1 MTKYSVVVPI
11 LVLWGGICGLLYSQT
26 STESVR
32 DQISELRSQLRAVR
46 ESLDSLK
53 SVKTQVSALSEE
65 DLRRLEDRLEEQ
77 FGNLEKKIDA
87 VARASGPIVFNPR
100 TTAFLNVAARI
111 DNKVVHDETGETEI
125 DDRPFLRGVELDLRA
140 PVDPYAEAVAI
151 LAVEDEAGQGFAI
164 DPEEVYGLIKRIPLI
179 ETAPLGVK
187 WKVGKFRAPF
197 GSNNRLHLH
206 DLPWTT
212 RPLVVSKFLGT
223 EHGDFFEGGF
233 SPIGSDFD
241 FFLPNPFPWA
251 TLEMNLD
258 VLKAGDLGLSGG
270 RSGKQPALLAHVNF
284 AADWNNE
291 HILVLGASGYR
302 ETGTTS
308 TRLGGFDVTY
318 KWSPPERRS
327 SSSIV
332 LGGEAFF
339 GSYSFLDSTDTRITN
354 VPRGWFAYLQYQ
366 ASYWLYLGARYD
378 WIEEPSDVN
387 LRTSSVGFY
396 ASYYTTEFLRFRLG
410 LERRKSDH
418 AEHNNL
424 TTMLFEI
431 NFVFGSHPTEPYW
444 VNR

>member
-1 MTKYSVVVPI
+1 MTKYSVIVPI
-11 LVLWGGICGLLYSQT
+11 LLLWGGICGFLYSQT
-26 STESVR
+26 NTEGVR
-32 DQISELRSQLRAVR
+32 AQIGELRTEIKAVR

-53 SVKTQVSALSEE
+53 SIKTKTGAISEE
-65 DLRRLEDRLEEQ
+65 DLGRLEERLEEQ
-77 FGNLEKKIDA
+77 FSSLEKKIDA
-87 VARASGPIVFNPR
+87 IARATGPIVFNPR

-111 DNKVVHDETGETEI
+111 DNKLVRDETGKSEI

-151 LAVEDEAGQGFAI
+151 LAVEDEAGEGFAI

-179 ETAPLGVK
+179 ESAPLGVK

-197 GSNNRLHLH
+197 GLNNRLHLH

-233 SPIGSDFD
+233 NPIGSDFD
-241 FFLPNPFPWA
+241 FFLPSPFPWA
-251 TLEMNLD
+251 TLEMNLG

-270 RSGKQPALLAHVNF
+270 RPGRQPGLLAHVNF
-284 AADWNNE
+284 SADWNNE

-302 ETGTTS
+302 ETGTTT
-308 TRLGGFDVTY
+308 TRLGGLDFTY
-318 KWSPPERRS
+318 KWSPSERRS
-327 SSSIV
+327 SSSVV

-339 GSYSFLDSTDTRITN
+339 GSHSFLDSAKSRITN
-354 VPRGWFAYLQYQ
+354 VPSGWYVSVQYQ
-366 ASYWLYLGARYD
+366 TSYWFYLGARYD
-378 WIEEPSDVN
+378 WVEEPSDVN
-387 LRTSSVGFY
+387 LRTSSTSFY
-396 ASYYTTEFLRFRLG
+396 SSYYTTEFLRFRLG
-410 LERRKSDH
+410 IERRKSDI
-418 AEHNNL
+418 AELNNL